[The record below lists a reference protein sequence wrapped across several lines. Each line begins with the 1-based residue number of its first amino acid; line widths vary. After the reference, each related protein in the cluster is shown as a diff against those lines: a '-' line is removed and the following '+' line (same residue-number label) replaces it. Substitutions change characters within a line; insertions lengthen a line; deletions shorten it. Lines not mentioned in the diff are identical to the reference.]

1 VIEKDMQRLGLA
13 LGIDDA
19 HRMAT
24 PELIRFIRLQE
35 GELPCF
41 SQNWSAPCKIKGC
54 PICDICSSNPF
65 CGDAE
70 ELSRA

>member
-1 VIEKDMQRLGLA
+1 MVEKEMQRLGLA
-13 LGIDDA
+13 LGIGDA
-19 HRMAT
+19 HRMKA

-54 PICDICSSNPF
+54 PICDACSSNPLS
-65 CGDAE
+65 GDVG
-70 ELSRA
+70 ELSKA